1 MSVESKL
8 SKLEDLLSPNCEVI
22 TNSSP
27 AKFQEYCKRWTDVDR
42 QIPAAIVF
50 PRSERDCQ
58 KVIQWANES
67 QVPFVVVG
75 GGCSEWSTIGFEGI
89 EIDLSS
95 YSSISV
101 DQKAQTVTITGAVTQ
116 KELATK
122 LAEHGLFTGGIPCDH
137 WLFSQSAQKKILTK
151 SPSSQLLATEIQSE

>member
-8 SKLEDLLSPNCEVI
+8 SKLEALLSSDCEVI

-27 AKFQEYCKRWTDVDR
+27 EKFQEYCKRWTDVDR
-42 QIPAAIVF
+42 QVPAAIVL
-50 PRSERDCQ
+50 PRSEQDCQ
-58 KVIQWANES
+58 KIIQWANES

-75 GGCSEWSTIGFEGI
+75 GGCSEWSTIGSEGI

-101 DQKAQTVTITGAVTQ
+101 DENPQTVTITGAVTQ
-116 KELATK
+116 KELATN
-122 LAEHGLFTGGIPCDH
+122 LAEHGFFTGEIPHDRCPC
-137 WLFSQSAQKKILTK
+137 SGSAQKILIK
-151 SPSSQLLATEIQSE
+151 SPSSQLSATEIQSE